1 MCKNWLLKIKNPSTQ
16 CTLVIYEDG
25 RVYVDQSGPLI
36 GNLKSEAVKKIKKLV
51 AEFLPKINQY
61 GYEILDRDGFI
72 IKFWDHSVHKRTDV
86 AVKGWIYEEDVL
98 RIICD
103 STKFKKLES
112 DYAPMIVQFFGPEF
126 FEESYDER

>member
-1 MCKNWLLKIKNPSTQ
+1 M
-16 CTLVIYEDG
+16 
-25 RVYVDQSGPLI
+25 
-36 GNLKSEAVKKIKKLV
+36 
-51 AEFLPKINQY
+51 
-61 GYEILDRDGFI
+61 
-72 IKFWDHSVHKRTDV
+72 HKRTDV